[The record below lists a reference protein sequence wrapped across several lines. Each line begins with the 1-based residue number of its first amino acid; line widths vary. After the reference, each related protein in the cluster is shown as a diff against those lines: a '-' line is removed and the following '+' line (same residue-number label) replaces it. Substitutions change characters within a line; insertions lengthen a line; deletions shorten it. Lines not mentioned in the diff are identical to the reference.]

1 MDNLKKYNFEK
12 SVILNAKTDD
22 LFSFHLDTNNIK
34 KVNPFYINI
43 KSLQISDNPLKKNS
57 EIKIV
62 ISILG
67 IDVQWELFV
76 EECIENKLILDTRR
90 KGMFKYWKHY
100 HIFEQKDSSVL
111 MTDRIEFIPIGGS
124 IFYPFFYFQLYMMFS
139 DRHRKMRRIFNKK

>member
-1 MDNLKKYNFEK
+1 MAVAYSVDNLKKYNFEK
-12 SVILNAKTDD
+12 SVVLNAKIDD

-62 ISILG
+62 ISVLG

-76 EECIENKLILDTRR
+76 EECIENKLILDTQR

-100 HIFEQKDSSVL
+100 HLFEQKDSSVL
-111 MTDRIEFIPIGGS
+111 MTDRIEFIPFGGS
-124 IFYPFFYFQLYMMFS
+124 FFYPFFYSNYL
-139 DRHRKMRRIFNKK
+139 